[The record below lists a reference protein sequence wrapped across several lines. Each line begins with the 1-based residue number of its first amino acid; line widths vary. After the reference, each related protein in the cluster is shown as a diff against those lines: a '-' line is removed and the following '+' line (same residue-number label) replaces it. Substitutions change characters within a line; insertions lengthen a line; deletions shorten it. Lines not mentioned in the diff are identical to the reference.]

1 MKKIINK
8 ISHAVHILKS
18 NLYYKN
24 NIELLKDT
32 NEEKRIILFCTPEHG
47 NLGDHAIAI
56 AQHKFLKENYPE
68 IKVIEITSNFYL
80 KKKEKIKKLI
90 KNEDILIISGGG
102 FLGSLW
108 LNEEDIVRDII
119 KNFTENKI
127 IIFPQTIFFEKNDFG
142 KNELE
147 KSKEIYR
154 KHENL
159 YITVRDKNSV
169 YEAWKLIDKQENILY
184 VPDIVLY
191 LENIKFQQE
200 IKKDTDILI
209 CLRKDKEKVIDNK
222 IGNIILELKNRY
234 SLKYTDTVI
243 NSFILPDK
251 RKEYVEEKILE
262 FVNSKIVITDRLHGM
277 IFAFL
282 TKTPCIALNNSS
294 GKVLGVYE
302 WIKECGYIKVINDI
316 EEIPKLIEI
325 LLKQK
330 INGKNLNMKERF
342 QRIKNFLI

>member
-127 IIFPQTIFFEKNDFG
+127 IIFPQTIFLK
-142 KNELE
+142 KMILE
-147 KSKEIYR
+147 KMS
-154 KHENL
+154 
-159 YITVRDKNSV
+159 
-169 YEAWKLIDKQENILY
+169 
-184 VPDIVLY
+184 
-191 LENIKFQQE
+191 
-200 IKKDTDILI
+200 
-209 CLRKDKEKVIDNK
+209 
-222 IGNIILELKNRY
+222 
-234 SLKYTDTVI
+234 
-243 NSFILPDK
+243 
-251 RKEYVEEKILE
+251 
-262 FVNSKIVITDRLHGM
+262 
-277 IFAFL
+277 
-282 TKTPCIALNNSS
+282 
-294 GKVLGVYE
+294 
-302 WIKECGYIKVINDI
+302 
-316 EEIPKLIEI
+316 
-325 LLKQK
+325 
-330 INGKNLNMKERF
+330 
-342 QRIKNFLI
+342 

>member
-1 MKKIINK
+1 MKRIINK

-24 NIELLKDT
+24 NIELLKNT
-32 NEEKRIILFCTPEHG
+32 NKEKRIILFCTPEHG

-56 AQHKFLKENYPE
+56 AQHKFLKENYSE
-68 IKVIEITSNFYL
+68 IKIIEITSTFYL

-90 KNEDILIISGGG
+90 NKEDILIISGGG

-108 LNEEDIVRDII
+108 LNEEEIVRDII
-119 KNFTENKI
+119 KIFIENKI
-127 IIFPQTIFFEKNDFG
+127 VIFPQTIFFEKNDFG

-147 KSKEIYR
+147 KSKRIYQNH
-154 KHENL
+154 KNL
-159 YITVRDKNSV
+159 YITVRDKNSI
-169 YEAWKLIDKQENILY
+169 YEAEKLIGKRENILY

-191 LENIKFQQE
+191 LKNIKFQQE

-209 CLRKDKEKVIDNK
+209 CLRKDKEKVRDNK
-222 IGNIILELKNRY
+222 IENIILELRNKY
-234 SLKYTDTVI
+234 SIKYTDTVI
-243 NSFILPDK
+243 SSFILPNK
-251 RKEYVEEKILE
+251 RKKYVEEKILE
-262 FVNSKIVITDRLHGM
+262 FADSKIVITDRLHGM

-282 TKTPCIALNNSS
+282 TKTPCISLNNSS

-302 WIKECGYIKVINDI
+302 WIKECRYIKVVNNI
-316 EEIPKLIEI
+316 EEIPELVEI

-330 INGKNLNMKERF
+330 IGSKNLNIKENF
-342 QRIKNFLI
+342 QRIKDFLI